1 MVEESVL
8 RFNKEY
14 AIGLVCIA
22 VATTVLLI
30 TPSFPEGQ
38 ADVNL
43 TGPAFFPNI
52 ISYFLIIFG
61 VIQLITGFS
70 IAIRVTNATP
80 GVGADQV
87 VEQKLPLKRIFLFL
101 GLIFGFVLFFEPL
114 GFFITTFT
122 FLVLLMRLFEL
133 DFLRC
138 MLYGALFTVV
148 IYLMFGVLFTIGLP
162 AGILGFLGL

>member
-1 MVEESVL
+1 M

-14 AIGLVCIA
+14 AIGIVCIA
-22 VATTVLLI
+22 VAATVLLI
-30 TPSFPEGQ
+30 TPSFPKGQ
-38 ADVNL
+38 VDVNL

-52 ISYFLIIFG
+52 ISYFLIFFG
-61 VIQLITGFS
+61 AIQLITGFR
-70 IAIRVTNATP
+70 IATRVTNAAP
-80 GVGADQV
+80 GAGADPA

-101 GLIFGFVLFFEPL
+101 GLIFGFVFLFEPL
-114 GFFITTFT
+114 GFFITTFA
-122 FLVLLMRLFEL
+122 FLVLLMRLFGL
-133 DFLRC
+133 DLLRC